1 MISVVNSDDVA
12 LVKEYLAGNIQLT
25 DDLCTVSFDTDGGG
39 EIAPIKVGRNY
50 AIMQEIPSPGKDGE
64 IFVGWQKEDGT
75 DFYQTEPVTG
85 DMTLRAVYEPMDP
98 AEQVYIDSFALTDQ
112 KTDLEIGITAPGKT
126 AEQVKAAITLLTK
139 DGSDP
144 VDLVVADN
152 GGSFTVHADGG
163 FRAGGTYE
171 MTLGEG
177 LTFTDRDERYRTVVL
192 TFAKE
197 EEDNI
202 AFDPDVVFIQDTD
215 EYSYCDFPSEHWTRI
230 RTNNVI
236 ERLNREI
243 RRRTRVVGSFPDGN
257 SALMLVCARLRHVAG
272 TQWGNKKYMNMKH
285 LEATLEHASF
295 AG

>member
-1 MISVVNSDDVA
+1 MKKRIVSLILTFSVLLSMLPMSVLTAFAQDSILYGDADGNGTVDMSDVNLMEQYIEGDAEARTSLHFAEADVNADSVVNSDDVA

-25 DDLCTVSFDTDGGG
+25 DDLCTVSFNTDGGG
-39 EIAPIKVGRNY
+39 EIDPIKVGRNY

-64 IFVGWQKEDGT
+64 IFVGWQKEDGS

-152 GGSFTVHADGG
+152 GGGRFTVYADGG

-177 LTFTDRDERYRTVVL
+177 LTFTDRDERYRTVAL

-215 EYSYCDFPSEHWTRI
+215 
-230 RTNNVI
+230 
-236 ERLNREI
+236 
-243 RRRTRVVGSFPDGN
+243 
-257 SALMLVCARLRHVAG
+257 
-272 TQWGNKKYMNMKH
+272 
-285 LEATLEHASF
+285 
-295 AG
+295 